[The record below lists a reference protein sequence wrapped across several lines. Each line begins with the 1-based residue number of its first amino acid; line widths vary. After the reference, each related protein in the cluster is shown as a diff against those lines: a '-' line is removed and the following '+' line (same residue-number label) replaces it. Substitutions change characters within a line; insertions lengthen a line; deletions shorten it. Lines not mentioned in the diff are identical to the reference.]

1 MSKVKEDV
9 SSCNTNSQP
18 RSPLGLSIWHNKR
31 LGKLG
36 AQKLKKRGM
45 LWVPN
50 GRSQYQGKDEA
61 LGRGEVKAN
70 IRKKSS
76 TRCMGERFAPTH
88 QSYRSLHHPYFLVV
102 SYTLS
107 QGMFGYPSWHHFA
120 PYTSLYYGGVQ
131 PNYYSYG

>member
-1 MSKVKEDV
+1 MVKENV
-9 SSCNTNSQP
+9 SLSNTNSQ
-18 RSPLGLSIWHNKR
+18 SINLLGLSIWHDKM
-31 LGKLG
+31 LEKLG

-76 TRCMGERFAPTH
+76 TRCMGERFAPTY
-88 QSYRSLHHPYFLVV
+88 QSYRSLHRP
-102 SYTLS
+102 
-107 QGMFGYPSWHHFA
+107 
-120 PYTSLYYGGVQ
+120 
-131 PNYYSYG
+131 